1 MAEVPLDPSIA
12 QISPNIAD
20 AIAKTKIP
28 PAEAALVKQL
38 AKTYTLGK
46 QLLKQPK
53 ETARKQFL
61 ELDPIVQDNMR
72 YIYSDQD
79 IFKAEQGL
87 LGKIVT
93 AGAKVATAGVG
104 TLFSPLVAAYKAVD
118 TYSKGVN
125 TPKNIIQ
132 QVTSGKQNFSKKV
145 ITDSFNGNNMWRQED
160 LVLYEKKYGKALVT
174 LARGL
179 IEKRTPGEAIDM
191 YGNGVDDDMANA
203 LKFMADKPD
212 EFDNVLA
219 EIQQNVQLSP
229 GRNLAQI
236 KPMTTTQM
244 VEFKKKPTYRLLKA
258 FGIDLATT
266 KGQVSASKI
275 ASGSVDTIYQLLN
288 PTDPLTY
295 VGISPA
301 VKAAK
306 GGVGGVK
313 VGALEALQFAGIK
326 TRGEQL
332 ADQYKFLLDRF
343 GESGVKQANRY
354 VFKQPDVIKLWDETL
369 GPIVDRYAKAAPGAE
384 RSSVYRQIRF
394 EQPEWANEEVIRA
407 MAKAKVSDAKTA
419 EKFFERYENGRYLLS
434 MSVDGISHT
443 RNGIPVAKTYRK
455 TTSEVH
461 KRIYRALNPIVDD
474 AASIE
479 AVNKDAFEVI
489 DALIKTGERE
499 NSLLSP
505 ALDDL
510 LERNKDR
517 ENVLNIIGRQGFR
530 SPGRILHGED
540 AIKTIDNVRNLLG
553 QVVRRDIAEAIA
565 DLYIDMAPE
574 AQITLIRNA
583 HSAFYR
589 RIGMHATPG
598 GETQAN
604 ELLNATFNEQAGM
617 FNTVRTEIPQG
628 WETEMPKDIYKYEND
643 VPVLQSRGAAHFSQ
657 LSEGIAPINYDMA
670 YQYARQVQLSKS
682 NQSFKTWLFNAI
694 GGTTRNNF
702 MRRFTD
708 FWTSQTLFP
717 RLGMR
722 TVVDEATFYGMNGS
736 YYDLLDLAMFKSGT
750 GKQIGEVATIAT
762 GSKSAIGMYKR
773 AMYKMFPHLDLTK
786 KLPAEARI
794 EIIKKLAELNDTT
807 VENVTQAEIM
817 ESVINRAIEIYD
829 KTLPA
834 GMFDSLRLVMKHNPA
849 LIDSMAD
856 SLGSKSVLSGQISKD
871 YMSAMFVPTAWTD
884 GLAQFGLQQSKV
896 WTAREVSKMTNK
908 QVAIAHYDNW
918 NTRFAVNS
926 RTVAKGIY
934 INPTEYFFNHGGMR
948 TLAQFKSAR
957 NAILDKIGI
966 VYDESL
972 GTFVSK
978 ANGNFAKEF
987 NSPFSTTAAMRQSGR
1002 NDIEIAVSHITTMLM
1017 DMKSTFH
1024 GSSNAFNEDLFNL
1037 ITKKHKEIYAA
1048 ADKKGIQSDTWSK
1061 AIAKTTF
1068 KEFEDATV
1076 AYQPV
1081 GTINTRLRKVGDSE
1095 VDMKVFEEF
1104 TGFGGLIQRYQNW
1117 SMDVMDAQVNGLLR
1131 QPLLWFRIDQNLRK
1145 LRNFEANI
1153 KADII
1158 ADARAAN
1165 PNMDSYELA
1174 RLKKNAA
1181 DLAEKR
1187 IVSLAYETGIQ
1198 DVLKSVDNQAV
1209 RSNLAMS
1216 VRSVGRFYRA
1226 TEDFQRRIYRVASGN
1241 PLRAV
1246 ARMRLLNTGLQAH
1259 GDVYEDDKGDQYIIF
1274 PTDIIINSAIEPV
1287 LRVLTGNNN
1296 FQVPVFNDLALK
1308 LKLVNPSFSP
1318 DAGQPSLSSPIAS
1331 VSMFAIKT
1339 LARELPFVPES
1350 IKEKIQPYSMKVS
1363 EEIDTIMLGNIG
1375 ENLDLTSA
1383 LLPMFGQS
1391 IWNTLAP
1398 IEKNRQKGT
1407 ATLQAIAYFNAFGY
1421 TLSENATVAEKKK
1434 YLKDLKASASSIV
1447 VFRNMLGQ
1455 ISPGQPGLKETT
1467 SLSDYVKNAG
1477 ITSPKAAFWDI
1488 YNGILRNGD
1497 TDIPH
1502 AWDLAV
1508 ATFIG
1513 KNPGKAGYIVPRSN
1527 NSYKV
1532 FINKTN
1538 EVKKWATDNK
1548 AFVDTYKEIGWMF
1561 APRAGEYNPDV
1572 YGWLESQDLIQMPD
1586 FEKYLDSVRLAAD
1599 KQAYFAFDDE
1609 RDKTLKESLD
1619 PTIRKAAIDRASAQK
1634 RMMRSANPELA
1645 AVIENSLESQGELR
1659 SKLKVLND
1667 AVNDPKS
1674 PIRKQVRVSLRT
1686 IVKELQDLDNFNNDV
1701 NERIRFD
1708 FTIKKAE
1715 KKDNITLM
1723 IDELG
1728 KSSPEIYEAARLIFT
1743 PLLNTYS
1750 KESISAAVKGN

>member
-38 AKTYTLGK
+38 AKTYTLGR
-46 QLLKQPK
+46 QLLKKPK
-53 ETARKQFL
+53 ENARKEFL
-61 ELDPIVQDNMR
+61 ELDPIVQENMR
-72 YIYSDQD
+72 YIYSDQE

-87 LGKIVT
+87 IGKIVT
-93 AGAKVATAGVG
+93 AGSKVATGAVG
-104 TLFSPLVAAYKAVD
+104 TVFSPLVAAYKAVD
-118 TYSKGVN
+118 NYSKGVN
-125 TPKNIIQ
+125 TPKNVIQ

-145 ITDSFNGNNMWRQED
+145 ITDSFNGNNMWRHED
-160 LVLYEKKYGKALVT
+160 LVRYEEKYGKALVT

-191 YGNGVDDDMANA
+191 YGNGVDDDMATA

-236 KPMTTTQM
+236 KPMTSTQM
-244 VEFKKKPTYRLLKA
+244 AEFKKKPTYKLLKA

-275 ASGSVDTIYQLLN
+275 TSGSVDTIYQLLN

-295 VGISPA
+295 VGISPTI
-301 VKAAK
+301 KAAK
-306 GGVGGVK
+306 GGIDGVK

-343 GESGVKQANRY
+343 GEGGVKQANRY

-369 GPIVDRYAKAAPGAE
+369 GPTVKRYAEATPGAE

-394 EQPEWANEEVIRA
+394 EQPEWANEEIIRK
-407 MAKAKVSDAKTA
+407 MAAAKVSDAKTA

-461 KRIYRALNPIVDD
+461 KRIYRALNPLVDD

-479 AVNKDAFEVI
+479 AVNKDALEVI
-489 DALIKTGERE
+489 DALVKTGERE

-510 LERNKDR
+510 LERNRDR
-517 ENVLNIIGRQGFR
+517 ENVLNVIGRQGFR

-540 AIKTIDNVRNLLG
+540 AIKTIDNVRSLLG

-657 LSEGIAPINYDMA
+657 LSEGIAPINYDLA
-670 YQYARQVQLSKS
+670 YQYANQAKLSK
-682 NQSFKTWLFNAI
+682 KTNLLNLI
-694 GGTTRNNF
+694 GGATRNNF
-702 MRRFTD
+702 LRRFTD
-708 FWTSQTLFP
+708 FHVSQTLFP
-717 RLGMR
+717 RLGIR
-722 TVVDEATFYGMNGS
+722 TTVDESIFYGLNGS

-750 GKQIGEVATIAT
+750 GKQLGEVATIAT

-773 AMYKMFPHLDLTK
+773 AAYKMFPHLDLTK

-794 EIIKKLAELNDTT
+794 EVIQKLAELKETT
-807 VENVTQAEIM
+807 VENVTHAEIM
-817 ESVINRAIEIYD
+817 EGIINRAIEIYD

-856 SLGSKSVLSGQISKD
+856 SLGSKSVLSGQVSQD
-871 YMSAMFVPTAWTD
+871 YMSSMFVPTAWTS
-884 GLAQFGLQQSKV
+884 GLADFGLQQSKI
-896 WTAREVSKMTNK
+896 WTAREVAKMTNK
-908 QVAIAHYDNW
+908 QVAVAHYDNW

-926 RTVAKGIY
+926 RTIAKGVY
-934 INPTEYFFNHGGMR
+934 INPTEYFFNYGGMR
-948 TLAQFKSAR
+948 TVEQFKSAR
-957 NAILDKIGI
+957 NAILDKIGV

-972 GTFVSK
+972 GTFVGK

-1002 NDIEIAVSHITTMLM
+1002 NDIEIAVAHISTMLM

-1037 ITKKHKEIYAA
+1037 ITKKRKEIYAA

-1104 TGFGGLIQRYQNW
+1104 TGIGGIIQRYQNW

-1131 QPLLWFRIDQNLRK
+1131 QPLLWFRIDQNLKK
-1145 LRNFEANI
+1145 LRGFEANI
-1153 KADII
+1153 RKDII

-1165 PNMDSYELA
+1165 PNMDSVAIA
-1174 RLKKNAA
+1174 RLESNAA

-1187 IVSLAYETGIQ
+1187 IVSVAYETAIQ
-1198 DVLKSVDNQAV
+1198 DVLKSVDNQAI

-1246 ARMRLLNTGLQAH
+1246 ARMRLLSTGLQAH
-1259 GDVYEDDKGDQYIIF
+1259 GDVYEDDKGDQYVIF
-1274 PTDIIINSAIEPV
+1274 PTDIIINSAVEPV
-1287 LRVLTGNNN
+1287 LRVLTGNDN

-1308 LKLVNPSFSP
+1308 LKLINPSFSP

-1331 VSMFAIKT
+1331 ISMLAIKT
-1339 LARELPFVPES
+1339 IARELPFLPES
-1350 IKEKIQPYSMKVS
+1350 IKEKVQPYSMKIS

-1375 ENLDLTSA
+1375 ENLDLYTA
-1383 LLPMFGQS
+1383 LVPMFGQS
-1391 IWNTLAP
+1391 IYNTLSP
-1398 IEKNRQKGT
+1398 TEKNRQKGT
-1407 ATLQAIAYFNAFGY
+1407 AVLQAISYFNAFGY
-1421 TLSENATVAEKKK
+1421 TLPENATVKQKKK
-1434 YLKDLKASASSIV
+1434 YLKDLKASANTIV
-1447 VFRNMLGQ
+1447 IFRNSLGQ
-1455 ISPGQPGLKETT
+1455 IIPGQPSLKETT
-1467 SLSDYVKNAG
+1467 SLSDYVKRAG
-1477 ITSPKAAFWDI
+1477 IGSPKAAFWDI
-1488 YNGILRNGD
+1488 YNSILRNGD

-1502 AWDLAV
+1502 AWDLAL
-1508 ATFIG
+1508 ATFVG
-1513 KNPGKAGYIVPRSN
+1513 SNPGKAGWVVPRSN

-1572 YGWLESQDLIQMPD
+1572 YGWLESQDLIQMPE
-1586 FEKYLDSVRLAAD
+1586 FEQYLDSVRLASD
-1599 KQAYFAFDDE
+1599 KQIYFAFDDE
-1609 RDKTLKESLD
+1609 RDKTLADSLD
-1619 PTIRKAAIDRASAQK
+1619 PTIRKEAIDRASARK
-1634 RMMRSANPELA
+1634 RMMRSANPDLA

-1659 SKLKVLND
+1659 KKLKVLND
-1667 AVNDPKS
+1667 AVDDPKS

-1715 KKDNITLM
+1715 KKDNLTLM

-1750 KESISAAVKGN
+1750 KESISAAVRGN

>member
-20 AIAKTKIP
+20 AIARTKIP
-28 PAEAALVKQL
+28 PAEAAMVKQL
-38 AKTYTLGK
+38 AKTYSIGK
-46 QLLKQPK
+46 GLLKKPK
-53 ETARKQFL
+53 EYARKEFL
-61 ELDPIVQDNMR
+61 ELDPIVQENLR
-72 YIYSDQD
+72 YIYSDQE

-93 AGAKVATAGVG
+93 TGAKVAMAGVG
-104 TLFSPLVAAYKAVD
+104 TVFSPLVAAYKAVD

-125 TPKNIIQ
+125 TPKNVAQ
-132 QVTSGKQNFSKKV
+132 QLTSGKQDFSKKV
-145 ITDSFNGNNMWRQED
+145 VTDSFNGLNMWRQED
-160 LVLYEKKYGKALVT
+160 LVRYEEKYGKALVT

-191 YGNGVDDDMANA
+191 YGKGVDDDMASA
-203 LKFMADKPD
+203 LKFMGNEPDAFDDLLAD
-212 EFDNVLA
+212 
-219 EIQQNVQLSP
+219 IQQNVQLSP
-229 GRNLAQI
+229 GRNLTQVQ
-236 KPMTTTQM
+236 PMNPVQLA
-244 VEFKKKPTYRLLKA
+244 EFKKKPTYKILKA
-258 FGIDLATT
+258 FGIDMATT
-266 KGQVSASKI
+266 KGQKSVQRI
-275 ASGSVDTIYQLLN
+275 GSGSIDAVYQLLN

-295 VGISPA
+295 VGIGPA
-301 VKAAK
+301 AKAAAK
-306 GGVGGVK
+306 GVGGVK

-326 TRGEQL
+326 TRGDQL

-343 GESGVKQANRY
+343 GETGVKQANRY
-354 VFKQPDVIKLWDETL
+354 IFKQPDVVALWDNTL
-369 GPIVDRYAKAAPGAE
+369 GPTIQRYANATPGAE
-384 RSSVYRQIRF
+384 RSSIYRQIRF
-394 EQPEWANEEVIRA
+394 ENPEWANEEVIKK
-407 MAKAKVSDAKTA
+407 MAAAKVSDAKTA

-443 RNGIPVAKTYRK
+443 RNGIPVAKAYRK

-461 KRIYRALNPIVDD
+461 KRIYRSFNPLVDD
-474 AASIE
+474 VASIE
-479 AVNKDAFEVI
+479 ATNKDAFEVI
-489 DALIKTGERE
+489 DALLKTGERE

-505 ALDDL
+505 QLDDL
-510 LERNKDR
+510 LERNRDR
-517 ENVLNIIGRQGFR
+517 ENVLNQIGRQGFR

-553 QVVRRDIAEAIA
+553 QIVRRDIAEAIA
-565 DLYIDMAPE
+565 DLYLDMAPE

-598 GETQAN
+598 GEAQAS

-628 WETEMPKDIYKYEND
+628 WEIEMPKDIYKYEND
-643 VPVLQSRGAAHFSQ
+643 VPVLQSRGATHFSQ
-657 LSEGIAPINYDMA
+657 LSQGIAPINYDLA
-670 YQYARQVQLSKS
+670 YQYA
-682 NQSFKTWLFNAI
+682 NQAKLAKKTNFINLI
-694 GGTTRNNF
+694 GGATRNNLL
-702 MRRFTD
+702 RRFTD
-708 FWTSQTLFP
+708 FHVSQTLFP
-717 RLGMR
+717 RLGVR
-722 TVVDEATFYGMNGS
+722 TFVDESIFYGLNGS
-736 YYDLLDLAMFKSGT
+736 YYDLLDLAMGRGGI
-750 GKQIGEVATIAT
+750 GKQIGQVATVTT

-794 EIIKKLAELNDTT
+794 DIIKKLADEKDTT
-807 VENVTQAEIM
+807 IENVTHAEIM
-817 ESVINRAIEIYD
+817 EAITNRAIEIYD
-829 KTLPA
+829 KTLPP
-834 GMFDSLRLVMKHNPA
+834 GMFESLKLVMKHNPA

-856 SLGSKSVLSGQISKD
+856 SLGSKSVLSGQISQD
-871 YMSAMFVPTAWTD
+871 YMSSMFAPTAWTT
-884 GLAQFGLQQSKV
+884 GLSDFGLQQSSIY
-896 WTAREVSKMTNK
+896 TPREVSKMTNK
-908 QVAIAHYDNW
+908 QIAVAHFDNW

-934 INPTEYFFNHGGMR
+934 INPTEYFFNHGGLR
-948 TLAQFKSAR
+948 TVDQFKSAR
-957 NAILDKIGI
+957 NAILEKIG
-966 VYDESL
+966 VRYDENL

-978 ANGNFAKEF
+978 PDGNFAKEF

-1002 NDIEIAVSHITTMLM
+1002 NDIEIAVSHISTMLM

-1024 GSSNAFNEDLFNL
+1024 GSSNAFNQDLFNL
-1037 ITKKHKEIYAA
+1037 VTKKQKEVYAA
-1048 ADKKGIQSDTWSK
+1048 ADKRNIQSDTWSK

-1104 TGFGGLIQRYQNW
+1104 TGIGGLIQRYQNW

-1131 QPLLWFRIDQNLRK
+1131 QPLVWFRIDNNLRK
-1145 LRNFEANI
+1145 LRGFEANI
-1153 KADII
+1153 RKDII

-1174 RLKKNAA
+1174 RLQKNAA

-1187 IVSLAYETGIQ
+1187 IVTLAYETAIQ

-1216 VRSVGRFYRA
+1216 IRSVGRFYRA

-1241 PLRAV
+1241 PLRALS
-1246 ARMRLLNTGLQAH
+1246 RIRLLSTGLEAN
-1259 GDVYEDDKGDQYIIF
+1259 GDIYEDDKGDQYIVF
-1274 PTDIIINSAIEPV
+1274 PTDIIINSAVEPV
-1287 LRVLTGNNN
+1287 LRVLTGNSN

-1308 LKLVNPSFSP
+1308 LKLINPSFSP

-1331 VSMFAIKT
+1331 VSMLAIKT
-1339 LARELPFVPES
+1339 IARELPFVPSS
-1350 IKEKIQPYSMKVS
+1350 IKEKIQPTTMKVS
-1363 EEIDTIMLGNIG
+1363 EQIDTIMLGNIG
-1375 ENLDLTSA
+1375 ENLDLYTA
-1383 LLPMFGQS
+1383 LTPMFGQS
-1391 IWNTLAP
+1391 IINTLAP
-1398 IEKNRQKGT
+1398 NELNRQKAS

-1421 TLSENATVAEKKK
+1421 KLPENATTEQKKK
-1434 YLKDLKASASSIV
+1434 YLKDLKASANTIV

-1455 ISPGQPGLKETT
+1455 ISPGQPGFKETT
-1467 SLSDYVKNAG
+1467 SLSDYVKRAG
-1477 ITSPKAAFWDI
+1477 ITSPKAGFWDI
-1488 YNGILRNGD
+1488 YNSILRNND

-1502 AWDLAV
+1502 AWDLAL
-1508 ATFIG
+1508 ATFVG
-1513 KNPGKAGYIVPRSN
+1513 KNPGKAGYLPPRSN

-1538 EVKKWATDNK
+1538 EVKKWATNNK
-1548 AFVDTYKEIGWMF
+1548 TFLDTYKEMGWLF

-1572 YGWLESQDLIQMPD
+1572 YGWLESQDLIDMPD
-1586 FEKYLDSVRLAAD
+1586 FEKYLDSVRLASD
-1599 KQAYFAFDDE
+1599 KQAYFDLDDE
-1609 RDKTLKESLD
+1609 RDEALANSLD
-1619 PTIRKAAIDRASAQK
+1619 PSVRKLAIDKASAAK
-1634 RMMRSANPELA
+1634 SMMRSANPELA

-1659 SKLKVLND
+1659 TKLKVLND
-1667 AVNDPKS
+1667 AVDDPKS
-1674 PIRKQVRVSLRT
+1674 PIRKQVRVSMRT
-1686 IVKELQDLDNFNNDV
+1686 IINELQALENFNNDRD
-1701 NERIRFD
+1701 ERVRFD
-1708 FTIKKAE
+1708 FTINKAE
-1715 KKDNITLM
+1715 KKENIALM

-1728 KSSPEIYEAARLIFT
+1728 KSSPEIYEAARIIFN

-1750 KESISAAVKGN
+1750 KESISAAVRGK